1 MVTRV
6 STIGNYSTV
15 LANLMAAQQRQVDA
29 SERVSTQKNASDL
42 KGYAANDELLTAMRS
57 VQSKLNNFT
66 TQNTLVA
73 DKLTTQDTALNQ
85 VAAATQSGRGAIA
98 DALASGDGT
107 TLMSEL
113 QGALSQA
120 VGAMNTKYNGTY
132 LFAGGQINTQPVTPQ
147 LMTDLTA
154 GGPPAPAVST
164 FFKNDQFKAQ
174 SQIDDSTTVTTG
186 VLAST
191 VGSNVLTAF
200 QNIQAYVDAN
210 GPFSGTLTAAQQTFL
225 QGQLAVFDSAHSGV
239 INVAAQNGMVQ
250 QRVENIGTDITSRQN
265 TLSQMMSGITDADMG
280 KAAADLQM
288 AQTSFQAAA
297 QVFQTLKTSSLLN
310 LLQIQ

>member
-6 STIGNYSTV
+6 STIGNYNTV
-15 LANLMAAQQRQVDA
+15 LANLMAAQQRQLEA

-57 VQSKLNNFT
+57 VQSRLDTYT
-66 TQNTLVA
+66 TQNKLVA

-85 VAAATQSGRGAIA
+85 VADATQQARQAIA

-113 QGALSQA
+113 QGSFSQA

-132 LFAGGQINTQPVTPQ
+132 VFSGGQINTQPATPQ
-147 LMTDLTA
+147 LLTDLTA
-154 GGPPAPAVST
+154 GGPPSPAIST

-174 SQIDDSTTVTTG
+174 TQIDDSTTVTTG
-186 VLAST
+186 VLASD
-191 VGSNVLTAF
+191 VGANVLTSF
-200 QNIQAYVDAN
+200 QNMQAYVDAN
-210 GPFSGTLTAAQQTFL
+210 GSFNGTLTAAQKSFL
-225 QGQLAVFDSAHSGV
+225 ESQLSVFDAAHTGV
-239 INVAAQNGMVQ
+239 VNITAQNGMVQ
-250 QRVENIGTDITSRQN
+250 QRVDSVGADITSRQN

-288 AQTSFQAAA
+288 AQTSFAAAA
-297 QVFQTLKTSSLLN
+297 QVFQSLKDSSLLN